1 MELDVSSF
9 SFYKFCRSFQSQYDQ
24 LDILIHNAGYFNHG
38 APYRESADRIELTFA
53 TNVFGPFL
61 MTHLLLDSL
70 RQSDNPRILHAG
82 SNIIKHFFD
91 PKRSE
96 HKNSKKGFSVYN
108 MYAE

>member
-1 MELDVSSF
+1 M
-9 SFYKFCRSFQSQYDQ
+9 
-24 LDILIHNAGYFNHG
+24 
-38 APYRESADRIELTFA
+38 RI
-53 TNVFGPFL
+53 
-61 MTHLLLDSL
+61 DSL